1 MCLASSFSGYTSMA
15 IFFLYPLILSMAGYS
30 PLMVGFAWIV
40 FEIALI
46 AGRPWS
52 NIFISRHGTRIGLI
66 SGALMMVSGISIL
79 AFMPPVYLII
89 PGRLLQGAGW
99 GLFILS
105 NNIHNAKIL
114 PTEIMGFGFGLAGLA
129 PILPQLIF
137 FPLAEW
143 MILSGY
149 IHLTLVIAIGVCLIA
164 SLFASRLSRQKKVE
178 TIRTPLSQT
187 LKIAWKDRKIRAILL
202 SASAFAML
210 SAPVLPYMA
219 NGAKEWGSWGSAFLL
234 PSSGISA
241 LIRLFVSRVVDRTGP
256 GLLAPGFYC
265 ATAGLLVA
273 CWGKTT
279 LLLAAGGCMF
289 GMGAGILYPVLFSQ
303 MSVLVPKDMVTPMF
317 TLFNSFLDAVWVFA
331 PLAAAG
337 LAQIRGYGFMLQ
349 IVSLIIFTY
358 ICYLGVMV
366 WPSIRDQVKRY

>member
-1 MCLASSFSGYTSMA
+1 MA

-52 NIFISRHGTRIGLI
+52 NTFISRYGTRIGLI

-89 PGRLLQGAGW
+89 AGRLLQGAGW

-114 PTEIMGFGFGLAGLA
+114 PTAIMGFGFGLAGLA
-129 PILPQLIF
+129 PIIPQFVF

-149 IHLTLVIAIGVCLIA
+149 IHLTLVIALAACLIA
-164 SLFASRLSRQKKVE
+164 SLFANRLSKQKKTE
-178 TIRTPLSQT
+178 AGRTPLAHT
-187 LKIAWKDRKIRAILL
+187 LKIAWKNKRIRAILL

-219 NGAKEWGSWGSAFLL
+219 NGAREWGSWGSAFLI

-241 LIRLFVSRVVDRTGP
+241 FIRLFVSRVVDRRGP

-279 LLLAAGGCMF
+279 VLLTVGGCMF
-289 GMGAGILYPVLFSQ
+289 GMGTGILYPVLFSQ
-303 MSVLVPKDMVTPMF
+303 MSVLAPKDLVTPMF

-349 IVSLIIFTY
+349 IISILIFCCIA
-358 ICYLGVMV
+358 YLAVAV
-366 WPSIRDQVKRY
+366 WPSIRDQDRKL